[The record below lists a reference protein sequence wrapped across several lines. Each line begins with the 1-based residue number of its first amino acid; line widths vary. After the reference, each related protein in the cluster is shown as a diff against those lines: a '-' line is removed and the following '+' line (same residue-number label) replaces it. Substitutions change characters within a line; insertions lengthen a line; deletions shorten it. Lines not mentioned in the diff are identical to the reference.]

1 MLRVTQTKNSLLD
14 GASIEEELYTTPQ
27 DGKDFFENLDKPAK
41 EPTKLEPRNTCWSST
56 SLNNIKCLTNI
67 SIYSH
72 SSRRS
77 DHCEGFRVHGVR
89 KQLKFMKK
97 GLI

>member
-41 EPTKLEPRNTCWSST
+41 EPTKLEPRNTCWS
-56 SLNNIKCLTNI
+56 
-67 SIYSH
+67 
-72 SSRRS
+72 
-77 DHCEGFRVHGVR
+77 
-89 KQLKFMKK
+89 
-97 GLI
+97 